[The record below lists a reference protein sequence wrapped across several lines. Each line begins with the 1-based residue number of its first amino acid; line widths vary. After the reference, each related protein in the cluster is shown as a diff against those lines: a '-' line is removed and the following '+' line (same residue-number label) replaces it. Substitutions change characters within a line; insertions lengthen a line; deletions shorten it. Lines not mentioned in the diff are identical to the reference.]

1 MNIFDIIKQRILSYI
16 HVEKVD
22 DNPKSTR
29 YTFINN
35 ENTIQR
41 QKLDECRVWYIGDSD
56 ELQNYYTN
64 QDMGG
69 FAKEPIYNRNKPNY
83 FWAIAVKGNEEA
95 FKKVHSGIPKAA
107 IDTISNVVG
116 VPTVSCEGYDE
127 TIKELISKNDFNK
140 KLSQESRPL
149 TLVEGYG
156 AWKVNMDKSISDY
169 PIFEYYEG
177 RDVDYVVKKGVIIG
191 IIYKD
196 YYKYKKKDYVLMET
210 RRVERVPQKAV
221 NENGE
226 EVVVGYTSNSIIEYE
241 LFRLSDNEEVTKVL
255 LDTIPELANLPQDGQ
270 VIPGLDEIMGV
281 PSQYLFDCNNKDK
294 GRSIFEG
301 KIDIFDDMDQ
311 CLSQASQTDRVST
324 PVEYIPLDKME
335 KDSKGNAIKPSVF
348 NRQYVESVALP
359 DGDGKINGEIKTTQP
374 ELHYDQY
381 IMRFKHLLDV
391 ALIGMLSPSTMGID
405 IARKDNADAQREK
418 EKVTIFT
425 RDSGIIPNETP
436 MVKKLF
442 SIALKLKEYMDTG
455 SISLDRKYDI
465 SVKYKDFAN
474 PSYESMVA
482 TLLPM
487 LNTGGISPKMFV
499 DKLYRDS
506 LSDEDKAY
514 EIANIEEARQK
525 DNINLGD
532 FGLNG
537 VE

>member
-22 DNPKSTR
+22 DNPKSAR

-41 QKLDECRVWYIGDSD
+41 QKMDECRVWYIGDSD

-83 FWAIAVKGNEEA
+83 FWAIAVKGQEDA
-95 FKKVHSGIPKAA
+95 FKKVHSGVPKAC

-116 VPTVSCEGYDE
+116 VPTISCKGYDE
-127 TIKELISKNDFNK
+127 LIEKLIEENNFEK

-156 AWKVNMDKSISDY
+156 AWKINFDKAVSDY

-177 RDVDYVVKKGVIIG
+177 RDVDYVVKKSKVIG
-191 IIYKD
+191 IIFKD
-196 YYKYKKKDYVLMET
+196 YYKYNDKDYMLMET
-210 RRVERVPQKAV
+210 RRVERVPLKEMD
-221 NENGE
+221 ENGNE
-226 EVVVGYTSNSIIEYE
+226 RIVGYRGDSIIEYE
-241 LFRLSDNEEVTKVL
+241 LFKLTDGEQVKKVSL
-255 LDTIPELANLPQDGQ
+255 ETIPELANLPQEGF
-270 VIPGLDEIMGV
+270 VIEGLNEILGV

-324 PVEYIPLDKME
+324 PVEYFPQDKLE
-335 KDSKGNAIKPSVF
+335 KDSFGNAVKPTNF
-348 NRQYVESVALP
+348 NRQYVKSISYP
-359 DGDGKINGEIKTTQP
+359 DGDGNIHGEIKTTQP

-391 ALIGMLSPSTMGID
+391 ALTGMLSPSTMGID
-405 IARKDNADAQREK
+405 VARKDNADAQREK
-418 EKVTIFT
+418 EKVTLFT
-425 RDSGIIPNETP
+425 RDSGIIPNEIP
-436 MVKKLF
+436 MIKKLF

-455 SISLDRKYDI
+455 NIDPTKEYDI

-487 LNTGGISPKMFV
+487 LNSGGISPKMFV

-506 LSDEDKAY
+506 LSEEDKAY
-514 EIANIEEARQK
+514 EIAKIEEAK
-525 DNINLGD
+525 KNDNINLGE
-532 FGLNG
+532 FGLDG